1 MATDLDRD
9 IKRIGDFLT
18 GAGQMFETR
27 PVERRGV
34 SMPTFVNAP
43 PTLAHFMAHFSNV
56 HKDAVFIVDGDQR
69 MTFGE
74 VYAAA
79 ACVAHGLVTRHG
91 MQRGDRVGIA
101 ARNSAN
107 WVVAYMGVL
116 MGGGCATL
124 LNGWWTG
131 EELAYGINLCE
142 CSLVLADPQRAARLD
157 GMAHDAKVVVFTHD
171 GPAPT
176 GLEPVWAEGATAMTM
191 LGTLGP
197 DDLATILYTSGST
210 GSPKGAYSDH
220 LGVTSAVMN
229 YVAQTAMILQ
239 IFTERGEA
247 PTVQPSA
254 LVTVPLFHVTGE
266 VPVFLQSFAMG
277 RKLVLMPKWDA
288 TEALRLLDEE
298 KITYFVGVPLMSY
311 ELATHPDR
319 DKYDLSQC
327 KTFAAGGAPRPP
339 EHVTKIKEA
348 FSEGFPVLGYGLTET
363 NGVGCGNL
371 NENYMAKPG
380 STGTASKPLVDLAIL
395 DDDGKAL
402 PQGQVGEVCIR
413 SVCNFLGYWKNEEA
427 TRAAYTDDGWFR
439 TGDLGYLDADDYL
452 FIVDRKKD
460 IIIRGGENI
469 ACIEVEQE
477 IYAHPHIAECSVFG
491 VADERLGEIPAAVY
505 VAKEGHRVDPDD
517 LKEFLAE
524 RLAKFKIP
532 QFLWPVNEA
541 LPRLGTQ
548 KIDKPTLRA
557 RYQAEAEAMLANG
570 EAGSGA
576 A

>member
-1 MATDLDRD
+1 MPTQLDND
-9 IKRIGDFLT
+9 IQRINEALT
-18 GAGQMFETR
+18 GSGQMFETKA
-27 PVERRGV
+27 VERRGV
-34 SMPTFVNAP
+34 KMPAFVNAP
-43 PTLAHFMAHFSNV
+43 PSIAHYFAHFAAQ
-56 HKDAVFIVDGDQR
+56 HKDAEFIVDGDQR
-69 MTFGE
+69 LTFGE

-79 ACVAHGLVTRHG
+79 ASVAHGLVTRHG

-107 WVVAYMGVL
+107 WIAAYMGVL

-131 EELAYGINLCE
+131 EEMGFGIDLCE
-142 CSLVLADPQRAARLD
+142 CSLVLADRQRAARLD
-157 GMAHDAKVVVFTHD
+157 GVAHGARVIVFDHD
-171 GPAPT
+171 GPPSV
-176 GLEPVWAEGATAMTM
+176 GLESVWSEGDTAAKM
-191 LGTLGP
+191 LGLLGP

-220 LGVTSAVMN
+220 LGKVSAVMN
-229 YVAQTAMILQ
+229 YVAQTATIVQLL
-239 IFTERGEA
+239 TERDEM
-247 PTVQPSA
+247 PSVQPSA
-254 LVTVPLFHVTGE
+254 LVNVPLFHVTGE

-288 TEALRLLDEE
+288 TEALRLLEKE

-311 ELATHPDR
+311 ELATHPER
-319 DKYDLSQC
+319 ANYDLSAC
-327 KTFAAGGAPRPP
+327 RTFAGGGAPRPP
-339 EHVTKIKEA
+339 EHVAQIKEA
-348 FSEGFPVLGYGLTET
+348 FSQGYPVLGYGLTET

-395 DDDGKAL
+395 DDDGKPVAR
-402 PQGQVGEVCIR
+402 GAVGEVCIR
-413 SVCNFLGYWKNEEA
+413 SACNFLGYWRNDEA
-427 TRAAYTDDGWFR
+427 TEAAYTADAYFR
-439 TGDLGYLDADDYL
+439 TGDLGYLDEDDYL

-477 IYAHPHIAECSVFG
+477 IYAHPGIAECSVFG
-491 VADERLGEIPAAVY
+491 LPDERLGEIPAAVY
-505 VAKEGHRVDPDD
+505 LVKEGREVDPDD

-532 QFLWPVNEA
+532 QHLWEVDEA
-541 LPRLGTQ
+541 LPRLGTE
-548 KIDKPTLRA
+548 KIDKRALRA
-557 RYQAEAEAMLANG
+557 RFTELMEAV
-570 EAGSGA
+570 
-576 A
+576 